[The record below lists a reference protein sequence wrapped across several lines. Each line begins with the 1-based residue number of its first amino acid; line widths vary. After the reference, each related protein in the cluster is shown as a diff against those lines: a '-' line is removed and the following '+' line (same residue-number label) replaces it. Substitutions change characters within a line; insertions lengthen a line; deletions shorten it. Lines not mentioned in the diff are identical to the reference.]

1 MNMKRILLLFVF
13 LLILSGCAREAGD
26 VDNLGDG
33 EAESQSTGDTTL
45 VTPQSTRPPRTGTIV
60 LADGQLVA
68 AKPVLPLSFVVG
80 GRLTAVHV
88 QPGDV
93 VEQGAVLATL
103 DGTALSNA
111 VTVAEL
117 QAAQAETTL
126 AQVQLSLEELIN
138 WEPDETTVALAEANL
153 IAAEANYESA
163 LVHDSTATN
172 SLTSARV
179 SVDQAER
186 ALADVQKAYDQAW
199 DSARDWELGV
209 PWRKEMLEYERD
221 ATTRAVQNAGEALE
235 VTQANYNLA
244 SAGLNN
250 NQALNAEANI
260 AGARQAL
267 NQART
272 GPKESDIAGARLQ
285 VELARLSSEQ
295 AAFNLDRAYQSLEDA
310 VIVAPWRG
318 TILSGDIA
326 PGAMVGGGTPI
337 LTLLDV
343 ENLQFNTTNLSE
355 RDLADIEPG
364 QMVQISLKTYPGRE
378 FGGTV
383 LRIVPYSSG
392 VVGDAAIFVA
402 VVNLEPVDLL
412 LLPGMTGRAEIQR
425 EVEGN

>member
-13 LLILSGCAREAGD
+13 LYILSGCAREPGD

-33 EAESQSTGDTTL
+33 EAESQSPGDTTL
-45 VTPQSTRPPRTGTIV
+45 VTPQSTKPPRISTIV

-68 AKPVLPLSFVVG
+68 AKPVLPLNFVVG
-80 GRLTAVHV
+80 GRLLAVHV

-126 AQVQLSLEELIN
+126 AQAQLSLEDLIN

-153 IAAEANYESA
+153 VAAEANYESA

-186 ALADVQKAYDQAW
+186 ALVDVQKAYDQAW
-199 DSARDWELGV
+199 DSARDWELGI

-221 ATTRAVQNAGEALE
+221 ATARAVQNAGEALE
-235 VTQANYNLA
+235 VTRANYNLA

-285 VELARLSSEQ
+285 VELAKLSSEQ
-295 AAFNLDRAYQSLEDA
+295 AAFNLDQAYQSLEDA
-310 VIVAPWRG
+310 VLVAPWRG
-318 TILSGDIA
+318 TILSVDIA

-355 RDLADIEPG
+355 RDLEVIEPG
-364 QMVQISLKTYPGRE
+364 QTVQISLKTYPGRE
-378 FGGTV
+378 FSGTV
-383 LRIVPYSSG
+383 LRIVPHSSG
-392 VVGDAAIFVA
+392 VVGDAAIFVV

-425 EVEGN
+425 EAEGN